1 MHGKHL
7 KGMTIAGG
15 GLLGVL
21 LLSGV
26 PFGRALGYAASL
38 ACPLIMVG
46 MMAMM
51 GRGHKGHTG
60 HSSSSPDNTEAR
72 AEDNQQHAST

>member
-7 KGMTIAGG
+7 KGMAVVGG
-15 GLLGVL
+15 GLFAVL
-21 LLSGV
+21 LLAGV

-38 ACPLIMVG
+38 ACPLMMVG

-51 GRGHKGHTG
+51 GRGHKSHPS
-60 HSSSSPDNTEAR
+60 HSSSGPGTVETLSDDE
-72 AEDNQQHAST
+72 QQHASS